1 MKLCG
6 KCGRAAARRREVV
19 GIDRDKNSFL
29 ACVSSGPEKLPP
41 REHRAPQDFGR
52 GGPSSGTDYE
62 YSFERRESL
71 KVDDASFKNVVDRKT
86 HYSRPARFIFRPRK
100 GQAEGGEEV
109 KKAEVK
115 KAEAAAKARTGRSS
129 RWRPSSGTARALRAA
144 RRPRALVVV
153 REPRLHLRTD
163 SREATPPNR
172 LEGGDLAQ
180 QRGKKRKSLA
190 TGRI

>member
-1 MKLCG
+1 MWLIAKQII
-6 KCGRAAARRREVV
+6 R
-19 GIDRDKNSFL
+19 DR
-29 ACVSSGPEKLPP
+29 
-41 REHRAPQDFGR
+41 QDLFF
-52 GGPSSGTDYE
+52 DH
-62 YSFERRESL
+62 
-71 KVDDASFKNVVDRKT
+71 V
-86 HYSRPARFIFRPRK
+86 K
-100 GQAEGGEEV
+100 GQAEGGE
-109 KKAEVK
+109 EVK